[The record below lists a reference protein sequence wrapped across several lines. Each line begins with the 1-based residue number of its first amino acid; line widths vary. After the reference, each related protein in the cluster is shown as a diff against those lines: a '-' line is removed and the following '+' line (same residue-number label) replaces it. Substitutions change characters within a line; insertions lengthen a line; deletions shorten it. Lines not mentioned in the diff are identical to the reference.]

1 MAELYKHNKEIY
13 DGIISA
19 IADGH
24 HKIGYTEATGL
35 GKSFVFAELCNT
47 VFKNKKILYVIP
59 KLAIQDNMY
68 EYSEIQDL
76 VSNVDFTTFASF
88 NSEDNAIEYAEKYE
102 VIFVDECHH
111 LLSDIQGRTVD
122 LCGTIISEKVGCYYI
137 GMSATIEV
145 GRVNVFEKYF
155 TKTVYGLDLYDAI
168 VEGLYPKMKYT
179 IAIPDIQDIPED
191 VRVKYNIDCS
201 KTMLESILSKN
212 KVRKVLVYFSR
223 VSEIEEN
230 IEYIKSLFVGYKVFV
245 LHSMNT
251 GNSEVLH
258 EFNEYNGSCVMLSV
272 SMLLEGVHVN
282 GVDCAL
288 IDRNVSKIHTLM
300 QLIGRLYHFGMSES
314 PLVIDMYNSAK
325 LFLKNEH
332 TKSESGYINRD
343 RSIKDIINPICD
355 DYNVIDF
362 INDYLAITTKRYL
375 LEEDYRGIKAGV
387 YSFSRLC
394 MLCGVDRKSFKRFR
408 SSKGIE
414 NFSAK
419 FIIDYCFDTHKHR
432 SIVKYSVLK
441 EQYKGIEP
449 CTTLAELSRNL
460 NIPYE
465 RLQYTVQ
472 NRFVRFAKEGVIKC
486 IDFKDIIDYIKENTE
501 FDKGKKPRCVL
512 DTDKGKKPSYA
523 LDIEYRGIKPCNGV
537 KQIAEQCGFTCH
549 TGFDYIKKMKKNGV
563 TVDVFSLIDYL
574 LSLKDKAEICE
585 VPRYVLD
592 IEYKGI
598 KPCNGVKQI
607 AEQCGFKYYTGFD
620 YIKKMKKNGVTVDVF
635 SLIDYLLSLKTKGA
649 ICRGNKLLIEKE
661 YRGISPFKSVRELEE
676 QLNCSQ
682 KTISSILSKIEF
694 SSTEGL
700 IDYML
705 DVYIPSHKVTY
716 HSNDS

>member
-47 VFKNKKILYVIP
+47 VFKNKKVLYVIP

-145 GRVNVFEKYF
+145 GKVNVFEKYF

-168 VEGLYPKMKYT
+168 VKGLYPKMKYAV
-179 IAIPDIQDIPED
+179 AIPDIQDIPEE

-201 KTMLESILSKN
+201 KSMLESILSKN

-230 IEYIKSLFVGYKVFV
+230 IEYIKKILIGYKVFV
-245 LHSMNT
+245 LHSKNID
-251 GNSEVLH
+251 NSEVLH
-258 EFNEYNGSCVMLSV
+258 EFNEYTGNCVMLSV
-272 SMLLEGVHVN
+272 SMLLEGVHVS

-288 IDRNVSKIHTLM
+288 IDRNVTKIHTLM

-332 TKSESGYINRD
+332 IKSENGYVNRD
-343 RSIKDIINPICD
+343 RSIKDIINPICS
-355 DYNVIDF
+355 DYNIIDF
-362 INDYLAITTKRYL
+362 IGDYLAINSKKFL

-387 YSFSRLC
+387 YSLYRLC
-394 MLCGVDRKSFKRFR
+394 SLCGVYYKIVQFFL

-414 NFSAK
+414 EFTAK
-419 FIIDYCFDTHKHR
+419 LVIDYCFDIHKCH
-432 SIVKYSVLK
+432 SKISYLVLK
-441 EQYKGIEP
+441 EKYKGIEP
-449 CTTLAELSRNL
+449 CNTLRELSRNL
-460 NIPYE
+460 NISYSSMQGLI
-465 RLQYTVQ
+465 RYHFK
-472 NRFVRFAKEGVIKC
+472 NGGIHKC
-486 IDFKDIIDYIKENTE
+486 IDYKDIIDYIVDSKIHKEHTNRYE
-501 FDKGKKPRCVL
+501 LDVEYKGV
-512 DTDKGKKPSYA
+512 
-523 LDIEYRGIKPCNGV
+523 KPCKGL
-537 KQIAEQCGFTCH
+537 KQIGEQCGVSYATCSL
-549 TGFDYIKKMKKNGV
+549 YIKSRKDKGID
-563 TVDVFSLIDYL
+563 VDVFSLIDYL
-574 LSLKDKAEICE
+574 KKRKAAVC
-585 VPRYVLD
+585 D
-592 IEYKGI
+592 G
-598 KPCNGVKQI
+598 
-607 AEQCGFKYYTGFD
+607 AELF
-620 YIKKMKKNGVTVDVF
+620 
-635 SLIDYLLSLKTKGA
+635 
-649 ICRGNKLLIEKE
+649 IEKE
-661 YRGISPFKSVRELEE
+661 YRGISPFKSVRELAD
-676 QLNCSQ
+676 QLNCS
-682 KTISSILSKIEF
+682 KDALRYAISKAGF
-694 SSTEGL
+694 KCTEDL
-700 IDYML
+700 IDYLL
-705 DVYIPSHKVTY
+705 DVYIPNYNITHPREG
-716 HSNDS
+716 N

>member
-1 MAELYKHNKEIY
+1 MAELYEHNKEIY

-145 GRVNVFEKYF
+145 GKINVFEKCF
-155 TKTVYGLDLYDAI
+155 KKTIYGLDLYDAI
-168 VEGLYPKMKYT
+168 VEGLYPKMKYAV
-179 IAIPDIQDIPED
+179 AIPDIQDIPED

-201 KTMLESILSKN
+201 RSMLESILSKN

-245 LHSMNT
+245 LHSKNV
-251 GNSEVLH
+251 GNSEILH
-258 EFNEYNGSCVMLSV
+258 EFNEYRGNCVMLSV
-272 SMLLEGVHVN
+272 SMLLEGVHVSD
-282 GVDCAL
+282 VDCVL
-288 IDRNVSKIHTLM
+288 IDRNVIKIHTLM

-332 TKSESGYINRD
+332 IKSENGYVNRY
-343 RSIKDIINPICD
+343 RSIRDIINPICC
-355 DYNVIDF
+355 DYSVIDF
-362 INDYLAITTKRYL
+362 INDYLAINSKKLL
-375 LEEDYRGIKAGV
+375 LEEDYKGVKAGL

-394 MLCGVDRKSFKRFR
+394 SLCGVNYKSFLNFML
-408 SSKGIE
+408 SNGIE
-414 NFSAK
+414 EFSAK
-419 FIIDYCFDTHKHR
+419 LVIDYCFGIHKYR
-432 SIVKYSVLK
+432 RNIKYLVLK
-441 EQYKGIEP
+441 ETYRGIEP
-449 CTTLAELSRNL
+449 CNTSSELSKKL
-460 NIPYE
+460 NVSYGGLRTMILRYFK
-465 RLQYTVQ
+465 T
-472 NRFVRFAKEGVIKC
+472 EGFDNC
-486 IDFKDIIDYIKENTE
+486 IDYKDIIDYILL
-501 FDKGKKPRCVL
+501 GKCKFRVKPEPR
-512 DTDKGKKPSYA
+512 YA
-523 LDIEYRGIKPCNGV
+523 LRIEYKGVKPCVGIR
-537 KQIAEQCGFTCH
+537 QIAEQCGVSYH
-549 TGFDYIKKMKKNGV
+549 IGYDYIKSMENNGV
-563 TVDVFSLIDYL
+563 SVNVFSLIDHL
-574 LSLKDKAEICE
+574 LS
-585 VPRYVLD
+585 
-592 IEYKGI
+592 
-598 KPCNGVKQI
+598 VK
-607 AEQCGFKYYTGFD
+607 
-620 YIKKMKKNGVTVDVF
+620 N
-635 SLIDYLLSLKTKGA
+635 KGA
-649 ICRGNKLLIEKE
+649 VFVGVELFLEKE
-661 YRGISPFKSVRELEE
+661 YRGISPFNSTRELIE
-676 QLNCSQ
+676 QLKCS
-682 KTISSILSKIEF
+682 KGMLKHVLSTVKF
-694 SSTEGL
+694 NSTEGL

-705 DVYIPSHKVTY
+705 DTYLPNHKVRCQRKG
-716 HSNDS
+716 S

>member
-1 MAELYKHNKEIY
+1 MAELYKHNQEIY

-47 VFKNKKILYVIP
+47 VFKNKRILYVIP

-68 EYSEIQDL
+68 EYSEIQEL

-145 GRVNVFEKYF
+145 GKVNVFEKYF
-155 TKTVYGLDLYDAI
+155 TKTIYGLDLYDAI

-179 IAIPDIQDIPED
+179 VAIPDIQDIPED

-201 KTMLESILSKN
+201 RSMLESILSKN
-212 KVRKVLVYFSR
+212 NVRKVLVYFSR
-223 VSEIEEN
+223 VSDIKEN
-230 IEYIKSLFVGYKVFV
+230 IEYIKSIFVGYKVFV

-258 EFNEYNGSCVMLSV
+258 EFNEYNDNCVMLSV
-272 SMLLEGVHVN
+272 SMLLEGVHVS

-332 TKSESGYINRD
+332 IKSENGYVNMD
-343 RSIKDIINPICD
+343 RSIRDIINPICG

-362 INDYLAITTKRYL
+362 IDEYLAINSKKFL
-375 LEEDYRGIKAGV
+375 LEGDYRGIKAGV
-387 YSFSRLC
+387 YSLYRLC
-394 MLCGVDRKSFKRFR
+394 SLCDVYYSVVQRFM
-408 SSKGIE
+408 SSRGIE
-414 NFSAK
+414 DFSAK
-419 FIIDYCFDTHKHR
+419 LVIDYCFDIHKCR
-432 SIVKYSVLK
+432 DKISYLVLEEK
-441 EQYKGIEP
+441 YKGIEP
-449 CTTLAELSRNL
+449 CNNLRSLSRNL
-460 NIPYE
+460 NISYCSIKGLI
-465 RLQYTVQ
+465 RYHFQ
-472 NRFVRFAKEGVIKC
+472 NGGINKC
-486 IDFKDIIDYIKENTE
+486 IDFKDIVDYIVDNKINKANRYELNVE
-501 FDKGKKPRCVL
+501 YKGV
-512 DTDKGKKPSYA
+512 
-523 LDIEYRGIKPCNGV
+523 KPCKGL
-537 KQIAEQCGFTCH
+537 KQIGEQCGVSYATCAY
-549 TGFDYIKKMKKNGV
+549 YIKSRRDSGID
-563 TVDVFSLIDYL
+563 VDVFSLIDYL
-574 LSLKDKAEICE
+574 KKRKAAVC
-585 VPRYVLD
+585 D
-592 IEYKGI
+592 
-598 KPCNGVKQI
+598 GV
-607 AEQCGFKYYTGFD
+607 ELF
-620 YIKKMKKNGVTVDVF
+620 
-635 SLIDYLLSLKTKGA
+635 
-649 ICRGNKLLIEKE
+649 IEKE
-661 YRGISPFKSVRELEE
+661 YRGISPFKSVRELAD
-676 QLNCSQ
+676 QLNCP
-682 KTISSILSKIEF
+682 KDALRCAIRKAEF
-694 SSTEGL
+694 KCTEDL
-700 IDYML
+700 LDYLL
-705 DVYIPSHKVTY
+705 DVYIPNYSTTHATEC
-716 HSNDS
+716 N